1 VATSVGAFR
10 EFLADSA
17 TGRLVPPGDARALA
31 ATLGDVLADVAGA
44 ARMADAA
51 RALSDSAWSWA
62 DSARATLGLYRALAA
77 SPSADRPGLRRRG
90 THA

>member
-1 VATSVGAFR
+1 VS
-10 EFLADSA
+10 
-17 TGRLVPPGDARALA
+17 PGDARALA

-51 RALSDSAWSWA
+51 RALSASAWSWT
-62 DSARATLGLYRALAA
+62 DSARATLSLYDALARSS
-77 SPSADRPGLRRRG
+77 SPRLVDTRRG